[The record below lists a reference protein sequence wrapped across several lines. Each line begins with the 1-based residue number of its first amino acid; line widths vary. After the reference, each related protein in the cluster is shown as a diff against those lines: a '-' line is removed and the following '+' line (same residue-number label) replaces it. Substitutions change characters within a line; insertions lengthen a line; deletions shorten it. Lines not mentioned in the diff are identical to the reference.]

1 MSSGPYGDD
10 EAMQQS
16 VGKGFA
22 KESILQLR
30 VSLSPR
36 FIAIVDAQ
44 WTSGFVGMKMCNRM
58 QRPS

>member
-1 MSSGPYGDD
+1 
-10 EAMQQS
+10 MQQS